1 MQVKIKEINGD
12 EFLIQIDSTE
22 TVSALKSKIEIE
34 KKISSM
40 EMKLLF
46 SGKVLQDDK
55 TLDDYKVSET
65 SKIMLTRVK
74 VDLKSLVQK
83 VLAKYYDS
91 EKGKFYG
98 NFFEFLNYFKFY
110 FLAAAIATLVVS
122 NMKKRVQ
129 DYSLDDI
136 ERLAESWNQTR

>member
-1 MQVKIKEINGD
+1 MQIKIKEINGD
-12 EFLIQIDSTE
+12 EFLTQIESTE
-22 TVSALKSKIEIE
+22 TVAALKSKIEVE
-34 KKISSM
+34 KKISPM

-91 EKGKFYG
+91 EKG
-98 NFFEFLNYFKFY
+98 NFIFLIYF
-110 FLAAAIATLVVS
+110 
-122 NMKKRVQ
+122 
-129 DYSLDDI
+129 SL
-136 ERLAESWNQTR
+136 L

>member
-1 MQVKIKEINGD
+1 MQIKIKEINGD
-12 EFLIQIDSTE
+12 EFLTQIEPTE
-22 TVSALKSKIEIE
+22 TVATLKSKIEVE
-34 KKISSM
+34 KKISPM

-91 EKGKFYG
+91 EKGKISVF
-98 NFFEFLNYFKFY
+98 N
-110 FLAAAIATLVVS
+110 
-122 NMKKRVQ
+122 
-129 DYSLDDI
+129 
-136 ERLAESWNQTR
+136 

>member
-1 MQVKIKEINGD
+1 MQIKIKEINGD
-12 EFLIQIDSTE
+12 EFLIQIEPTE
-22 TVSALKSKIEIE
+22 TVAALKSKIEIE
-34 KKISSM
+34 KKISTM

-83 VLAKYYDS
+83 VLTKYYDS
-91 EKGKFYG
+91 EK
-98 NFFEFLNYFKFY
+98 
-110 FLAAAIATLVVS
+110 AASIATLVVA

-129 DYSLDDI
+129 EYSLDDV